1 MASNERIVVPVDGSE
16 PSMRALD
23 VAGRIAKGL
32 GASLEVVSVLDLTQV
47 DVYDSFYLTD
57 TQLEELQEKIK
68 NEILENARERA
79 PEGVNVEAKLLKGRA
94 EKMLDEEV
102 EREGVVM
109 VVIGRTGK
117 GAFERLVQGSVSRHM
132 AAHCPVPVTVVP

>member
-1 MASNERIVVPVDGSE
+1 MADNERIVVPVDGSE

-23 VAGRIAKGL
+23 VAARLAKGL

-57 TQLEELQEKIK
+57 TQLEDLQQRIK
-68 NEILENARERA
+68 TDILEDARARA
-79 PEGVNVEAKLLKGRA
+79 PEGVHVEVKLLKGRA
-94 EKMLDEEV
+94 EKMLDTEV
-102 EREGVVM
+102 EKPGVVM